1 MQANMRKYVIG
12 CLAIHDKAARLA
24 AARELARFVRQGV
37 EEAAES
43 RDSDALEDVVLALDE
58 IVREITSM
66 WRDMPAVLNVGNV
79 DKPSGG
85 SS

>member
-1 MQANMRKYVIG
+1 MENHLRKYVIG
-12 CLAIHDKAARLA
+12 CVAIQDEEARLA
-24 AARELARFVRQGV
+24 AARELARFVRRGV
-37 EEAAES
+37 EEAAKE

-58 IVREITSM
+58 VVREITAM

>member
-1 MQANMRKYVIG
+1 MEAHMRKYVVG
-12 CLAIHDKAARLA
+12 CLAIQDKAARLA
-24 AARELARFVRQGV
+24 AARELSRFVRTGV
-37 EEAAES
+37 EEAAIE
-43 RDSDALEDVVLALDE
+43 RDSDALEDVILALDE